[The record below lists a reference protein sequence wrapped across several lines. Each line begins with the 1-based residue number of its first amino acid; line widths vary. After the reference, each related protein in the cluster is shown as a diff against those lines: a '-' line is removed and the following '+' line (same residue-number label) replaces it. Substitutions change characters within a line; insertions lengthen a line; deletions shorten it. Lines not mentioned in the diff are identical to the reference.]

1 MKTHQPLFRI
11 ILSLFLAW
19 LVFQAAGHLYA
30 SESNRQIPDQL
41 KTWEDWATWDDQDR
55 AAPTPY
61 QDATKHLSVWPSVL
75 NLRVDQA
82 AGQFDLTLTIF
93 HDSWATLPG
102 DLEVWPLE
110 VKANGTPVPVV
121 EHDGKP
127 SVHLGTGAY
136 HLTGGYRWDEMPQ
149 RIVIPQEIGV
159 LSLNVEGKN
168 IDAPTWDADGFL
180 WLKRDRAEA
189 TDKDFL
195 GIKIYRMIEDGIPM
209 WLHTQVELSVAGKS
223 REEDL
228 RSILPEGWQL
238 AMVDSPI
245 PVAIDENG
253 HMKAQVRAG
262 KWVIHLDAF
271 HMTPDVEFSFAAGA
285 TPLLKEELIAFKAAP
300 DFRMVEVQDIP
311 SIDVSQTTFP
321 QEWRDLPVYHWET
334 SSPFHLVERMRG
346 MGLQKP
352 AGLTITRELWMDENG
367 QGLVFRDHIS
377 GQMQQIW
384 RLDAAENQDLG
395 SVRSAGQGQLIT
407 RNPSNG
413 ASGVEIR
420 SRELDLEATGRMN
433 RATDFSATGWRSDAD
448 SLQVTL
454 NLPPGWRLFALFG
467 ADWVQGD
474 WLTAWTL
481 LDLFLLLIFTIAVY
495 RLWGLGAGVL
505 AFFAFGLAYHEP
517 GAPRYLWLLLLI
529 PLGLLKVV
537 PLGRAHAWLVTLKYI
552 LVAALVLDLV
562 PFVTA
567 QVQQVLYPQLE
578 STETAYDSFLGG
590 MFAKRALITGMTD
603 ISASRGSFSVNAAA
617 PETQQAEINSNLA
630 YDSKARIQT
639 GPAVPEWSWRTITFG
654 WNGPVQ
660 ASQKIYPI
668 LIPLWLHRLLSI
680 LRVVLLIALAWV
692 LLDASRVRFAFSTK
706 PASKVI
712 AAALLALSLG
722 WATPARAQIPDK
734 DTLATLHD
742 RLTETPDAYP
752 KAAAIP
758 TVSLSLR
765 DRRVVMD
772 AEIDTAL
779 AVAVPL
785 PGRLPAWSPV
795 NVVVDGKPEA
805 ALRRDDG
812 YLWIAL
818 PAGVHQVHIE
828 GLLPDV
834 TEWEWTFEL
843 VPHHVVIDAPG
854 WSFSGVRADGIPEQQ
869 VFFTLKQKSTGTEAS
884 YDRQELHTIAAL
896 DRHLEL
902 GLVWQVHTEI
912 SRLSPADRAISIR
925 VPLLPGEKVLS
936 SNVIPQDGFIDVRLG
951 ANEKS
956 FIWDSEL
963 TIADH
968 LSLATKAD
976 DAWVERWY
984 LVASPV
990 WNVAISGLAPVFE
1003 ATAPNL
1009 IPVWHPWPGEKVD
1022 LAISRP
1028 EAISGATVTVHN
1040 VNHSVTLGSRQRTS
1054 QLDLQLQCS
1063 LGEDFGI
1070 ELPAQTD
1077 ITSLTQ
1083 NGTAIPVRK
1092 DELRLIVPLQPG
1104 EQKISVQWTTDTPLG
1119 LYASTDQVRL
1129 PVESANITTVLNV
1142 PENRWILW
1150 TNGPLRGPAVQFW
1163 VIIICSL
1170 IGAQILARLR
1180 SSPLTTLEWTL
1191 LGLGLTQVDLFGLIV
1206 VAWLFLLVWRGTE
1219 SFQKLRPWLYNLS
1232 QLFLLGLTG
1241 ISLLLFLN
1249 VLGCGFLGHPKMF
1262 IEGNDSYGSFL
1273 QWYQAHAN
1281 DTLPLPGCLSIS
1293 IWWYRLLMLAWAL
1306 WLASSLIRWLSWGWS
1321 QFSKGGL
1328 SHKSPKKVVAPPAL
1342 PNG

>member
-1 MKTHQPLFRI
+1 MKEPDQMLRI
-11 ILSLFLAW
+11 ILSVLLAW
-19 LVFQAAGHLYA
+19 LIPQAVGSLYA
-30 SESNRQIPDQL
+30 AESGRQIPDPL
-41 KTWEDWATWDDQDR
+41 KTWEGWATWNDQDR
-55 AAPTPY
+55 VAPTPY
-61 QDATKHLSVWPSVL
+61 QDATKHLSIWPSVL
-75 NLRVDQA
+75 NLRVDHA
-82 AGQFDLTLTIF
+82 SGQFDLTLTVF
-93 HDSWATLPG
+93 HDSWVPLPG
-102 DLEVWPLE
+102 SHEVWPLE

-127 SVHLGTGAY
+127 SVHLSTGAY

-149 RIVIPQEIGV
+149 RIIIPQEMGI
-159 LSLNVEGKN
+159 LTLNVEGKN
-168 IDAPTWDADGFL
+168 IDTATWDTEGFL

-189 TDKDFL
+189 TDKNFL

-228 RSILPEGWQL
+228 RFILPEGWQL

-245 PVAIDENG
+245 PVAIDEAG

-271 HMTPDVEFSFAAGA
+271 HMTPAAEFRFAADA
-285 TPLLKEELIAFKAAP
+285 APLLKEELVAFKAAP
-300 DFRMVEVQDIP
+300 DFRMVEVQDVP

-334 SSPFHLVERMRG
+334 ATPFHLVERMRG

-352 AGLTITRELWMDENG
+352 EGLTVARELWMDENG
-367 QGLVFRDHIS
+367 QGLVFRDHLS
-377 GQMQQIW
+377 GHMQQIW
-384 RLDAAENQDLG
+384 RLDVAENQDLG

-407 RNPSNG
+407 RNPGNG

-420 SRELDLEATGRMN
+420 SRDLDLEATGRMN

-448 SLQVTL
+448 SLRVTL

-481 LDLFLLLIFTIAVY
+481 LDLFLLLIFSIAVY
-495 RLWGLGAGVL
+495 RLWGIGAGML

-537 PLGRAHAWLVTLKYI
+537 RSGRAHSWLLAIKYI
-552 LVAALVLDLV
+552 LAAALILDLV
-562 PFVTA
+562 PFITA

-578 STETAYDSFLGG
+578 STEAAYDSFLGG
-590 MFAKRALITGMTD
+590 MAVKRELISGMSLS
-603 ISASRGSFSVNAAA
+603 SASRGSLSDNAA
-617 PETQQAEINSNLA
+617 PVTTPAEVNGNLA
-630 YDSKARIQT
+630 YDAKARIQT
-639 GPAVPEWSWRTITFG
+639 GPAVPEWSWRTISFG

-660 ASQKIYPI
+660 ASQKIYPV
-668 LIPLWLHRLLSI
+668 LIPLWLHRLLSVF
-680 LRVVLLIALAWV
+680 RVGLLIILVWV
-692 LLDASRVRFAFSTK
+692 LLDASRIRLAFSAK
-706 PASKVI
+706 PRAKVI

-722 WATPARAQIPDK
+722 LAVNARAQIPDK

-742 RLTETPDAYP
+742 RLTETSDAYP
-752 KAAAIP
+752 NAADIP

-772 AEIDTAL
+772 AEIDA
-779 AVAVPL
+779 AIQVAVPL

-795 NVVVDGKPEA
+795 NVLVDGKPDV

-818 PAGVHQVHIE
+818 PAGVHHVHIE
-828 GLLPDV
+828 GLLADV
-834 TEWEWTFEL
+834 TEWEWTFQL
-843 VPHHVVIDAPG
+843 KPHHVVIDAPG

-869 VFFTLKQKSTGTEAS
+869 VFFTLKQKSTGAEAS
-884 YDRQELHTIAAL
+884 YDRQDLHTIAVL

-902 GLVWQVHTEI
+902 GLVWQAHNEI
-912 SRLSPADRAISIR
+912 TRLSPADRAISIR

-963 TIADH
+963 TATDH

-990 WNVAISGLAPVFE
+990 WNITISGLAPVFE
-1003 ATAPNL
+1003 TNAPSL

-1022 LAISRP
+1022 LTISRP
-1028 EAISGATVTVHN
+1028 AAINGATVTVHN
-1040 VNHSVTLGSRQRTS
+1040 VHHNVTLGARQRTS

-1070 ELPAQTD
+1070 ELPSQAD

-1092 DELRLIVPLQPG
+1092 DGPRLIVPLQPG
-1104 EQKISVQWTTDTPLG
+1104 EQTVSVQWTTPTSLG
-1119 LYASTDQVRL
+1119 MYTSADQVRL
-1129 PVESANITTVLNV
+1129 PVESANITTALNV

-1163 VIIICSL
+1163 VIIVCSL
-1170 IGAQILARLR
+1170 IGAQILARLTM
-1180 SSPLTTLEWTL
+1180 SPLTALEWTL
-1191 LGLGLTQVDLFGLIV
+1191 LGIGLTQVDIFGLIV
-1206 VAWLFLLVWRGTE
+1206 VAWLFLLAWRGTE
-1219 SFQKLRPWLYNLS
+1219 SFQKLKPWVYNLA
-1232 QLFLLGLTG
+1232 QVFLLGLTT

-1262 IEGNDSYGSFL
+1262 IEGNGSSGSFL
-1273 QWYQAHAN
+1273 QWYQAHADN
-1281 DTLPLPGCLSIS
+1281 ALPLPGCLSVS

-1306 WLASSLIRWLSWGWS
+1306 WLASSLLRWLTWGWN

-1328 SHKSPKKVVAPPAL
+1328 SHKTPKKIIAPPAL
-1342 PNG
+1342 PN

>member
-1 MKTHQPLFRI
+1 MKGHDQMVRI
-11 ILSLFLAW
+11 FLSVFLAW
-19 LVFQAAGHLYA
+19 LVSQTIGNLYAAG
-30 SESNRQIPDQL
+30 SGRQIPDQL
-41 KTWEDWATWDDQDR
+41 KTWEDWATWGDQDR
-55 AAPTPY
+55 VAPTPY
-61 QDATKHLSVWPSVL
+61 QDATKHLPVWPSVL
-75 NLRVDQA
+75 NLRVDHA
-82 AGQFDLTLTIF
+82 AGQFDLALTVF
-93 HDSWATLPG
+93 HDSWVALPG
-102 DLEVWPLE
+102 SREVWPLD
-110 VKANGTPVPVV
+110 VKANGAPVPVV

-127 SVHLGTGAY
+127 SVHLSTGAY
-136 HLTGGYRWDEMPQ
+136 RLTGGYRWDDMPQ
-149 RIVIPQEIGV
+149 RIVLPQEMGV
-159 LSLNVEGKN
+159 LSLNIEGRN
-168 IDAPTWDADGFL
+168 IDAATWDAEGFL
-180 WLKRDRAEA
+180 WLKRERAEA
-189 TDKDFL
+189 TDKNFL

-245 PVAIDENG
+245 PVAIDEAG

-271 HMTPDVEFSFAAGA
+271 HMTPAAEFRFAAGA
-285 TPLLKEELIAFKAAP
+285 TPLLKEELVAFKAAP
-300 DFRMVEVQDIP
+300 DFRMVEVQDIT

-334 SSPFHLVERMRG
+334 ASPFHLVERMRG

-352 AGLTITRELWMDENG
+352 EGLTVARELWMDENG
-367 QGLVFRDHIS
+367 QGLIFRDHLS
-377 GQMQQIW
+377 GHMQQIW

-407 RNPSNG
+407 RNPNNG

-420 SRELDLEATGRMN
+420 SRDLDLEATGRMN
-433 RATDFSATGWRSDAD
+433 RATDFSATGWRTDAD
-448 SLQVTL
+448 SLRVVL

-474 WLTAWTL
+474 WLTAWSL
-481 LDLFLLLIFTIAVY
+481 LDLFLLLIFSIAVY
-495 RLWGLGAGVL
+495 RLWGVAPGVL

-529 PLGLLKVV
+529 PLALLKVV
-537 PLGRAHAWLVTLKYI
+537 RTGGARSWLLAVKYI
-552 LVAALVLDLV
+552 LVAALILDLV
-562 PFVTA
+562 PFITA

-578 STETAYDSFLGG
+578 STEMAYDSFLGG
-590 MFAKRALITGMTD
+590 MVVKKAVFSSMTL
-603 ISASRGSFSVNAAA
+603 SSGTVRGSSFNVNAIQA
-617 PETQQAEINSNLA
+617 QQAEANSNLA
-630 YDSKARIQT
+630 YDTKARIQT
-639 GPAVPEWSWRTITFG
+639 GPGVPEWSWRTVSFG

-660 ASQKIYPI
+660 ASQKIYPV
-668 LIPLWLHRLLSI
+668 LIPLWLHRLLSV
-680 LRVVLLIALAWV
+680 LRVGLLIALAWV
-692 LLDASRVRFAFSTK
+692 LLDASRIRFAFSGKPKTK
-706 PASKVI
+706 AI
-712 AAALLALSLG
+712 AAAILALGLG
-722 WATPARAQIPDK
+722 LAAPAQAQIPDK

-742 RLTETPDAYP
+742 RLTETSDAYP
-752 KAAAIP
+752 NAADIP

-772 AEIDTAL
+772 AEIDAAI

-795 NVVVDGKPEA
+795 SVLVDGKPDA

-834 TEWEWTFEL
+834 TEWEWTFQL
-843 VPHHVVIDAPG
+843 KPRHVTIDAHG
-854 WSFSGVRADGIPEQQ
+854 WSFNGVRSDGIPEQQ
-869 VFFTLKQKSTGTEAS
+869 VFFTLKQKSTGAEAS

-902 GLVWQVHTEI
+902 GLVWQVHNEI

-956 FIWDSEL
+956 FTWDSEL
-963 TIADH
+963 TVTDH
-968 LSLATKAD
+968 LSLATRAD

-990 WNVAISGLAPVFE
+990 WNITIAGLAPVFE
-1003 ATAPNL
+1003 TDATNL

-1022 LAISRP
+1022 LTISRP
-1028 EAISGATVTVHN
+1028 EAINGATVTVHN
-1040 VNHSVTLGSRQRTS
+1040 VRHNVTLGARQRTS

-1070 ELPAQTD
+1070 ELPPQAD

-1083 NGTAIPVRK
+1083 NGAAIPVRK
-1092 DELRLIVPLQPG
+1092 DGLRVIVPLQPG
-1104 EQKISVQWTTDTPLG
+1104 EQTVSVQWRTNTSLG
-1119 LYASTDQVRL
+1119 IYASVDQVRL
-1129 PVESANITTVLNV
+1129 PVESANITTVLNA
-1142 PENRWILW
+1142 PGNRWILW
-1150 TNGPLRGPAVQFW
+1150 THGPLRGPSVQFW

-1170 IGAQILARLR
+1170 IGAQVLARLT
-1180 SSPLTTLEWTL
+1180 SSPLNVLEWTL
-1191 LGLGLTQVDLFGLIV
+1191 LGIGLTQVGLLGLIV
-1206 VAWLFLLVWRGTE
+1206 VAWLFLVTWRGTE
-1219 SFQKLRPWLYNLS
+1219 SFQKLKPWLYNLS
-1232 QLFLLGLTG
+1232 QAFLLGLTG

-1262 IEGNDSYGSFL
+1262 IEGNGSYGSFL
-1273 QWYQAHAN
+1273 QWYQAHAEN
-1281 DTLPLPGCLSIS
+1281 ALPLPGCLSVS

-1306 WLASSLIRWLSWGWS
+1306 WLASSLIRWLTWGWG
-1321 QFSKGGL
+1321 QFSKDGL
-1328 SHKSPKKVVAPPAL
+1328 WHKKPKKIIAPPAL
-1342 PNG
+1342 PN